1 MCDPLYPLPPF
12 TADVMTAILVSG
24 VTSQSKIM
32 FQPGG
37 FTDFTVVDESKL
49 DEMIDFSSET
59 EVCPWAKYQRID
71 YCIIKESLG
80 ISVSFYG
87 GFSGGKVSTS
97 REFPRLFKHI
107 DFTFNG

>member
-1 MCDPLYPLPPF
+1 
-12 TADVMTAILVSG
+12 MTAILISG
-24 VTSQSKIM
+24 VTSKRKIM

-37 FTDFTVVDESKL
+37 FTDFTVIDESKL
-49 DEMIDFSSET
+49 DEMIDFSSEI
-59 EVCPWAKYQRID
+59 EVCTWAKYQRID

-97 REFPRLFKHI
+97 REFPQLFRNI